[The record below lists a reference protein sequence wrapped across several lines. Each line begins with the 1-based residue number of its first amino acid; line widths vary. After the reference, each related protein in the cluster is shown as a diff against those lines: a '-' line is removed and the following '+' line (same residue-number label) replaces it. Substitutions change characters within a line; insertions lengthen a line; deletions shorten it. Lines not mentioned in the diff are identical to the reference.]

1 MRVAFVLAG
10 LLLLPLSVS
19 AAEKL
24 KVVTSF
30 SILADMAH
38 QIGGEHI
45 EVINIVGPDKDARAY
60 KPTADDAKNLAHADV
75 IIENGLGFE
84 PWMDQLV
91 AKSGTKKVVTVA
103 STGVIPRT
111 VSEDGKTV
119 TDPHAWQSLP
129 DAELYMN
136 NIVNALSAVDPEH
149 TNAYISASKVYN
161 KQLHSLKTEAKLK
174 LATVP
179 LGTLPAGSRRF
190 VVSHEAF
197 GYLDLGK
204 AYDIEFVAAQDVAS
218 AGEPSQAQ
226 VAALTKQ
233 VGEVKAK
240 AVFLDNVRD
249 PATMKQI
256 ADQTGVPVAGT
267 LYSDALAT
275 KGPASTFAGMYKANI
290 NALYDALNKP

>member
-1 MRVAFVLAG
+1 MRVALVLAG

-30 SILADMAH
+30 SILADMAR

-45 EVINIVGPDKDARAY
+45 QVINIVGPDMDAHAY
-60 KPTADDAKNLAHADV
+60 KPAAEDAKTLAHADV

-84 PWMDQLV
+84 PWMDSLV
-91 AKSGTKKVVTVA
+91 ASSGTKKAVTIA
-103 STGVIPRT
+103 STGIVPRT
-111 VSEDGKTV
+111 VTEDGKTV

-136 NIVNALSAVDPEH
+136 NIVDALSAADPAH
-149 TNAYISASKVYN
+149 AGAYISASKAYY

-190 VVSHEAF
+190 VVSHDAF

-204 AYDIEFVAAQDVAS
+204 AYDIEFVAPQGVAS
-218 AGEPSQAQ
+218 PGEPSGTQ
-226 VAALTKQ
+226 VATLAKQ
-233 VGEVKAK
+233 LGEIKAK
-240 AVFLDNVRD
+240 AVFLDNIKD

-256 ADQTGVPVAGT
+256 ADQSGVPVAGT
-267 LYSDALAT
+267 LYSDALAAR
-275 KGPASTFAGMYKANI
+275 GPASTFAGMYKANI
-290 NALYDALNKP
+290 NTLYDALSKP